1 MCRLVLIAVT
11 LSTVP
16 SLPRTTRGADT
27 PAPVSGRSRERAD
40 ELKPAD
46 ALART
51 KLLIVHLEAIRIAM
65 GRPKPPPSALKVRD
79 ATARESL
86 FAAVNLRRRVAQL
99 AFEQTRS
106 NPEWRPPPGF
116 TPSVGRVFELVDRTL
131 VEVLRVKDALGLR
144 SPASESLEPDSTDH
158 DMLVAALFNA
168 GGLVNILLDR
178 GSSPGGSYDAITIA
192 VHIALELHL
201 ALVESKLPLA
211 PEFSPNKTPTDVF
224 ERLLIVFEKIREIG
238 AKANMPVASLEA
250 VKTKGVE
257 HTPDDVSNVISLVI
271 AELFWLHSLVEGAEQ
286 PVQGYSAGRKLPADA
301 FQRAGL
307 LIGLLDDL
315 IRRTTA
321 NDFKSG

>member
-1 MCRLVLIAVT
+1 M
-11 LSTVP
+11 
-16 SLPRTTRGADT
+16 PRRGCERRRGLAGGGGFQKRRDGVVAGGRDYHGIGHATTGGARGAAGLVAD
-27 PAPVSGRSRERAD
+27 RRAGP
-40 ELKPAD
+40 LG
-46 ALART
+46 LARGVAE
-51 KLLIVHLEAIRIAM
+51 LRDGIR
-65 GRPKPPPSALKVRD
+65 GGC
-79 ATARESL
+79 
-86 FAAVNLRRRVAQL
+86 AQL

-106 NPEWRPPPGF
+106 NPEWRPPPGVV
-116 TPSVGRVFELVDRTL
+116 PSVGRVFELVDRTL

-144 SPASESLEPDSTDH
+144 SPASESLEPDSIDH

-168 GGLVNILLDR
+168 GGLVNALLDR
-178 GSSPGGSYDAITIA
+178 GSSPGGSYDAITVA

-211 PEFSPNKTPTDVF
+211 PEFTPSKTSTDVF
-224 ERLLIVFEKIREIG
+224 ERLLLAFDKIREIG
-238 AKANMPVASLEA
+238 AKADMPVATLQA
-250 VKTKGVE
+250 VKTEGVE
-257 HTPDDVSNVISLVI
+257 YTPDDVSNVISLVI

-286 PVQGYSAGRKLPADA
+286 PVRGYSAGRKLPADA